1 MQDQDQEFFF
11 LIIIGGL
18 LAFLLVGFVVTVLL
32 LYQKRQHRQ
41 EHELTR
47 LKEEYDQEVLKS
59 QLEIQEATLKNIAQ
73 ELHDNIGQILSVVK
87 LSLSVL
93 PIEKEHKAYE
103 PLQHIKEVLNK
114 AVFDLADLT
123 KSLHTDRIAQI
134 GLVESVRFD
143 LQTLTKAGLMNVAFE
158 VEGEEYKLSGQKEVF
173 IFRIFQE
180 LVNNILKHA
189 RATQLNILLDY
200 TSSDNFI
207 LSVADNGIGFSL
219 QDKKDSKSP
228 LNGVGLKSM
237 MNRAKLIGATIV
249 FDSQPGKGTSVK
261 MGLPIT
267 TSAQMIDE

>member
-1 MQDQDQEFFF
+1 MQSQDQEFFF
-11 LIIIGGL
+11 LIIVGGL

-32 LYQKRQHRQ
+32 LYQKRQHKQ
-41 EHELTR
+41 EHELTK

-87 LSLSVL
+87 LSLAVL

-103 PLQHIKEVLNK
+103 PLQHIREVLNK

-134 GLVESVRFD
+134 GLVESIRFD
-143 LQTLTKAGLMNVAFE
+143 LQTLTKTGLMKVSLE
-158 VEGEEYKLSGQKEVF
+158 VEGEEYKLSEQKEVF

-189 RATQLNILLDY
+189 KATQLIISLDY
-200 TSSDNFI
+200 SSLYNFTF
-207 LSVADNGIGFSL
+207 SVKDNGVGFDM
-219 QDKKDSKSP
+219 QEKKDSTSP

-237 MNRAKLIGATIV
+237 INRAKLIGATMV
-249 FDSQPGKGTSVK
+249 FDSYPGKGTLVK
-261 MGLPIT
+261 LELPIT
-267 TSAQMIDE
+267 KPVIMIDE